1 MHPEFKTSDIVLAA
15 ALKLVGFQ
23 LDNIEKVGSK
33 GTFIFKMV
41 SQDFLSDFNLSKVRV
56 EPVQFNNMIR
66 QLTTS
71 VKLI

>member
-15 ALKLVGFQ
+15 ALKLAGFQ

-33 GTFIFKMV
+33 GTFVFKMV
-41 SQDFLSDFNLSKVRV
+41 SPEFLSEFNLSKIRV
-56 EPVQFNNMIR
+56 EPVQFNNTIR